1 MYFFGSLELKNL
13 AAMSY
18 DHYLAMCKL
27 LHYVTLMNRVRSPAC
42 SWLLDKCISGS
53 YHNSIVHITINFLW
67 PQWNGPFLLWSQP
80 CVKALQN
87 WHLLMALTA
96 FIFGSIFT
104 FPPIL
109 LIVMLSV
116 AIIGTILR
124 LSSAT
129 GKQKSFSICSSHLM
143 VVAAF
148 YGTLTIVY
156 VLPNNDTLGD
166 LNKVGSVFNM
176 VLTPLLNP
184 LIYHL
189 RNWEEK
195 EALRKRLSKFV
206 LCTRMQTLWANLFR
220 IKWNG
225 ENLWS
230 HCNKWELGT

>member
-1 MYFFGSLELKNL
+1 
-13 AAMSY
+13 
-18 DHYLAMCKL
+18 
-27 LHYVTLMNRVRSPAC
+27 
-42 SWLLDKCISGS
+42 
-53 YHNSIVHITINFLW
+53 
-67 PQWNGPFLLWSQP
+67 
-80 CVKALQN
+80 
-87 WHLLMALTA
+87 
-96 FIFGSIFT
+96 
-104 FPPIL
+104 
-109 LIVMLSV
+109 MLSV

-206 LCTRMQTLWANLFR
+206 LCTRMQTL
-220 IKWNG
+220 
-225 ENLWS
+225 
-230 HCNKWELGT
+230 